1 MKSISEVQTFL
12 EEAFKKEYELLLES
26 FSNENRNNYIDKV
39 YDFFDEYMIFSG
51 ELAFNSMTAWMF
63 DHTEEEKK
71 NLMENIL
78 RLRKIFVIECSDGA
92 KYDNAIANVATSDL
106 LFTCYASDNHQ
117 IGLHRY
123 TTRYFVSPVE
133 EKLKIIAHEQRT
145 SNDQWKD
152 FRQFKS
158 ILDYGKRADI
168 KKILPPEDE
177 KDLDHFKRM

>member
-12 EEAFKKEYELLLES
+12 EEAFKIEYELLLES
-26 FSNENRNNYIDKV
+26 FTNDSYDDFSDKV
-39 YDFFDEYMIFSG
+39 DNFFGEYLIFSG

-63 DHTEEEKK
+63 DQTEEEKK
-71 NLMENIL
+71 NWMENIL
-78 RLRKIFVIECSDGA
+78 RLRKIFAIECSEGA
-92 KYDNAIANVATSDL
+92 KYDSTIENVVKSDV

-123 TTRYFVSPVE
+123 TNRYFVSTVE
-133 EKLKIIAHEQRT
+133 DKLKIIAHEQR
-145 SNDQWKD
+145 SADGSWKD

-168 KKILPPEDE
+168 KKILPPDNE
-177 KDLDHFKRM
+177 KDLNHFKRM